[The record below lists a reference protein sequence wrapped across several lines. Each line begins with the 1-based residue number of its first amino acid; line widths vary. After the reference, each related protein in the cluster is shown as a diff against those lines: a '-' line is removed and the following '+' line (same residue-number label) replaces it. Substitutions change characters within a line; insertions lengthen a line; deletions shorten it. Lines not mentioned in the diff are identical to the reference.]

1 RAEAL
6 RAVRDDELCVGIQ
19 VREDSGHIRPRRR
32 LAPARQQLVRLR
44 PLDADDAR
52 GIAHDVLEWTVW
64 LPAKER
70 LRCGVP
76 AHAPLATAGDIGEER
91 PRVEQRS
98 EEIEPDGLV
107 THRA

>member
-1 RAEAL
+1 M
-6 RAVRDDELCVGIQ
+6 
-19 VREDSGHIRPRRR
+19 REDSGHIRPRRR

-52 GIAHDVLEWTVW
+52 GIAHDVLERTVRF
-64 LPAKER
+64 PAKER

-76 AHAPLATAGDIGEER
+76 AHAPLAAAGDIREQR
-91 PRVEQRS
+91 PRIEQRR

-107 THRA
+107 THHA